1 MTDAYFAYIL
11 LKPSGIKMAGGSR
24 RVLPTKAVVTR
35 RSVNRKPRR
44 RAVSDMRS
52 MLAGRDAFRM
62 PRVDGVMPL
71 RRVWCAVM
79 RSGCFVKLMGLR
91 YAAIAF
97 QALCRL

>member
-1 MTDAYFAYIL
+1 MTDAYFAYDF

-35 RSVNRKPRR
+35 RSAKVMPRR
-44 RAVSDMRS
+44 RAVRDMGS

-62 PRVDGVMPL
+62 PRVDGVMPS

-79 RSGCFVKLMGLR
+79 GLGCF
-91 YAAIAF
+91 
-97 QALCRL
+97 